1 MARKKRMQSND
12 RFARREKKK
21 LPSLSPCRFFFL
33 FFPLFLR
40 LPWSRARRE
49 RRRERALAGRRALSA
64 QKSRE
69 REKRASKLVE
79 VFFFGSE
86 RGRGATDEGHIKT
99 YEPIN
104 EKRSNSLSLSVVRLL
119 ERANSPRQASGQ
131 ESSVISSARTRMT
144 PPERRHG
151 GEKEEEAE
159 QPPSIADGA
168 PRPRPGPALPPLPL
182 PRRKRFVLFGDSIT
196 QQSFA
201 QGGWGALLADAYAR
215 KVKRRGERE
224 DRSL

>member
-1 MARKKRMQSND
+1 MARKKRMQWND

-104 EKRSNSLSLSVVRLL
+104 EKRSNSLSLSLCRPPPRTGQLSEASFGARIFRDLPCSNANDASRTKARRRKGGGGRAATEHCRRRSSTSTRACAPSSSPSSPQALRALRGLDHAAELRAGRLG
-119 ERANSPRQASGQ
+119 SPPCGRLRSQGK
-131 ESSVISSARTRMT
+131 E
-144 PPERRHG
+144 EG
-151 GEKEEEAE
+151 GE
-159 QPPSIADGA
+159 
-168 PRPRPGPALPPLPL
+168 
-182 PRRKRFVLFGDSIT
+182 
-196 QQSFA
+196 
-201 QGGWGALLADAYAR
+201 
-215 KVKRRGERE
+215 RG
-224 DRSL
+224 